1 MCAEAGRLTQ
11 VHECKFSPQPCVQ
24 WHYVGTL
31 KSAMGGVFITLNL
44 EKITSPRIFF
54 LPQESQGTHT
64 TLDILFQ
71 SGSQE
76 NKEYS

>member
-1 MCAEAGRLTQ
+1 MALCWYPEISYGGSIYNI
-11 VHECKFSPQPCVQ
+11 KFRKD
-24 WHYVGTL
+24 Y
-31 KSAMGGVFITLNL
+31 KS
-44 EKITSPRIFF
+44 KDFF